1 MHRHPKMTKKEW
13 EGIYRE
19 AWSLYYT
26 PKHMATIMRRAAA
39 TGIPMN
45 SLIKALIPF
54 ATTELDKR
62 EGLTAPAIG

>member
-1 MHRHPKMTKKEW
+1 MVPVLHTETH
-13 EGIYRE
+13 GDD
-19 AWSLYYT
+19 
-26 PKHMATIMRRAAA
+26 HAARGGDSA
-39 TGIPMN
+39 EFPMN